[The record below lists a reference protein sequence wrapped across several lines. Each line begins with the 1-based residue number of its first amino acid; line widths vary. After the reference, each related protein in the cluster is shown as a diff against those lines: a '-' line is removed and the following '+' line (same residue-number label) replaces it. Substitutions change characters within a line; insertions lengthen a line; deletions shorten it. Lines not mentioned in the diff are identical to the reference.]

1 MGAPSNPPDQHEWI
15 RGLLVLLV
23 HKKKNIT
30 KTGFWRQQN
39 LRGRDESRRPRTQG
53 YDPSSSASGRLTYFA
68 DRWKPTIQW
77 MPESAHPS
85 GDSDW
90 SWYPVMKIHNFCMT
104 YVISGCEDH
113 ALSIAMLVYQRSISL
128 KVIQH
133 LSYGLFQLYRGWW
146 PLKFHFLKAWIN
158 HSYGLIK
165 WIFSL
170 ASPSA
175 GRDRV
180 LKLCLT
186 FGCPCFFPT
195 SSKYWGAEFH
205 HVEIFTHEIS

>member
-15 RGLLVLLV
+15 RGLLLV
-23 HKKKNIT
+23 HKKKT
-30 KTGFWRQQN
+30 LKKTGFWRQQN

-53 YDPSSSASGRLTYFA
+53 YDPSSSASSRLTYFA

-77 MPESAHPS
+77 MPESDHPS

-133 LSYGLFQLYRGWW
+133 LSYGLFQLYHLQWGGWW

-165 WIFSL
+165 WTFSFGL
-170 ASPSA
+170 SF
-175 GRDRV
+175 GR
-180 LKLCLT
+180 
-186 FGCPCFFPT
+186 
-195 SSKYWGAEFH
+195 
-205 HVEIFTHEIS
+205 